1 MNQATA
7 IGGEAYIFQGG
18 AGLWLNANI
27 DLSDSELLNQYGAYW
42 PRGGVGTVAALYNSN
57 PKDLQN
63 NALDAFYAALLAKL
77 ALVVDERISR
87 HRIQFL
93 MSPPPNEAEIVNT
106 QGVQRSTSKGMF
118 FRSSVNRMGDLK
130 GRLTA
135 ELSALRSELDT
146 RPSVVET
153 WPTAPATQPSTSAL
167 AATQASEPQDRSGL
181 GGEPTAGL
189 VDTTSL
195 G

>member
-7 IGGEAYIFQGG
+7 ISGEAYIFQGG
-18 AGLWLNANI
+18 AGLWLNENI

-93 MSPPPNEAEIVNT
+93 MSPPPTKAETATT
-106 QGVQRSTSKGMF
+106 QVAHAATSKSLF
-118 FRSSVNRMGDLK
+118 FRSSVNRMEDLK

-146 RPSVVET
+146 RPSVEET
-153 WPTAPATQPSTSAL
+153 CPTAPTTQPSRSAL
-167 AATQASEPQDRSGL
+167 IATQASEPQDRSGL
-181 GGEPTAGL
+181 GDESTADL